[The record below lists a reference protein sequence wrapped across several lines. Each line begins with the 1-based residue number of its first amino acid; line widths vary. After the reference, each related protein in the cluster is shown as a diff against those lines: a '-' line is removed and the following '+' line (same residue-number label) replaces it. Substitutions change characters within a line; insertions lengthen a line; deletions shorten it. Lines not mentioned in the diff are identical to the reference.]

1 MAFKPDLL
9 CRCFLIVFFAL
20 VLSGMARGPLLKG
33 GPAPLFELKSVEG
46 QVIKLSD
53 LKGKFV
59 ILNFWAT
66 WCVAC
71 INEMPELQKAHQLLE
86 EKGIKILAI
95 NFGEKLSR
103 VEKFIEE
110 NRLSFPVLLDSFG
123 NTSEKY
129 RVMSLPVTYF
139 ITPDGILRDEMF
151 GGGLTREIIE
161 AKVNQYK

>member
-9 CRCFLIVFFAL
+9 GRFLLIVFFAL
-20 VLSGMARGPLLKG
+20 VLCAMARGPLLKG

-46 QVIKLSD
+46 QMVNLSE
-53 LKGKFV
+53 LKGEFV
-59 ILNFWAT
+59 VLNFWAT
-66 WCVAC
+66 WCAPC
-71 INEMPELQKAHQLLE
+71 IKEMPELQKAHHYLE
-86 EKGIKILAI
+86 KEGVKILAI
-95 NFGEKLSR
+95 NLGEKLSR
-103 VEKFIEE
+103 IEKFIEE
-110 NRLSFPVLLDSFG
+110 NQLNFPVLLDSFG